1 MTRYIWN
8 NEREPRTHWGRLVQK
23 NLVRVSIL
31 SDECINTICLG
42 LKAAAFKTSRET
54 KRAPPVS
61 LHWCRRKKRKN
72 THCILQSL
80 CSDVF
85 SFQHQGQ
92 RARASFESALRT
104 TDSYTKH
111 ESVAQAE
118 RTQWTAVYLA
128 LATQANEVTFLHLK
142 HFLCVEAFLVIHH
155 NIPRIKVEV
164 LHLSIYFYS
173 CYATCTFVF
182 CFSALRT
189 VNHPSVNVLNLCI
202 FFTLMRHMAVF
213 VMWRSSVS

>member
-1 MTRYIWN
+1 M
-8 NEREPRTHWGRLVQK
+8 
-23 NLVRVSIL
+23 
-31 SDECINTICLG
+31 
-42 LKAAAFKTSRET
+42 F
-54 KRAPPVS
+54 
-61 LHWCRRKKRKN
+61 
-72 THCILQSL
+72 
-80 CSDVF
+80 F

-118 RTQWTAVYLA
+118 RTRWTAVYLA

-182 CFSALRT
+182 CFTALRAA
-189 VNHPSVNVLNLCI
+189 NHPSVNVLNLCI
-202 FFTLMRHMAVF
+202 SLLWCVIWPSLWCGDLVSRKC
-213 VMWRSSVS
+213 MWAGYAGHFNKQINQSINPCTSLY